1 MRKSRYVFLVIS
13 YRSEIPKSHFPVVSV
28 SVYIDLARHLTT
40 NRYLS
45 ATIGYVVTW
54 IMAQRI
60 LIHLRGMGTCL
71 RYPFRFLIAFDGPI
85 DAAARIHSQTISV
98 RTITTTHS
106 LTSPREISRAMRSHF
121 ASTKDHDPLD
131 DGFSSSGSSHAHH
144 SEEKSD
150 ADGSR
155 QGDSTHSIGT
165 TSSRDYG
172 DVDLDIRV
180 HVQRSVTVD
189 YNPDPY
195 QRENYR
201 APDGF
206 KTAPR

>member
-1 MRKSRYVFLVIS
+1 
-13 YRSEIPKSHFPVVSV
+13 
-28 SVYIDLARHLTT
+28 
-40 NRYLS
+40 
-45 ATIGYVVTW
+45 
-54 IMAQRI
+54 MAQRI
-60 LIHLRGMGTCL
+60 LIHLRGMGT
-71 RYPFRFLIAFDGPI
+71 RPHYPFQLLIAYVDPI

-98 RTITTTHS
+98 RTVTTTHS

-131 DGFSSSGSSHAHH
+131 DEFSSSGSSHARR
-144 SEEKSD
+144 SEDKSD
-150 ADGSR
+150 ANGSR
-155 QGDSTHSIGT
+155 EVGSTHSVGT

-189 YNPDPY
+189 YKPDPY